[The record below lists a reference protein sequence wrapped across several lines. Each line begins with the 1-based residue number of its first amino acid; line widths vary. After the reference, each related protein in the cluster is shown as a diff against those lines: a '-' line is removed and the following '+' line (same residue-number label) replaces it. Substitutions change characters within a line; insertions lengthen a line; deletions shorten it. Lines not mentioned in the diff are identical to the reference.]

1 MKLTVNNQE
10 KNYNQSTLYLQDLLD
25 LEFPQRQN
33 GIAIAIDDSI
43 VPKSD
48 WESTLLTENTA
59 VLIITATQGG

>member
-10 KNYNQSTLYLQDLLD
+10 KKYDQSTLSVQELLD

-33 GIAIAIDDSI
+33 GIAVAIDDSI
-43 VPKSD
+43 VPKSN
-48 WESTLLTENTA
+48 WASTLLTENAA

>member
-10 KNYNQSTLYLQDLLD
+10 KKYDQPTLSVQDLLN

-33 GIAIAIDDSI
+33 GIAVAIDDSI
-43 VPKSD
+43 VPKSS
-48 WESTLLTENTA
+48 WESTFLTENAA

>member
-10 KNYNQSTLYLQDLLD
+10 KKYDQSTLSVQELLD

-33 GIAIAIDDSI
+33 GIAVAIDDSI
-43 VPKSD
+43 VPKSG
-48 WESTLLTENTA
+48 WTSTFLTENAA